1 MVNKLVQFYEQCVLP
16 ELLNPRHER
25 NMSIRNPEY
34 IIEAKRRK
42 MIEKEKE

>member
-1 MVNKLVQFYEQCVLP
+1 MYKL
-16 ELLNPRHER
+16 R